1 MVDYVRMASMA
12 QRLIQANGRLVN
24 FYRPT
29 AGTPADPLKPWGVS
43 TEAAVKYPVK
53 AVIYDPQKREDNYA
67 FAIRIDPGTDIR
79 RVDLYVLVS
88 ANDLPFVPANGD
100 RVEDTARGR
109 VLNIVTVSPL
119 DPGDTPV
126 AYILQTAL

>member
-12 QRLIQANGRLVN
+12 QKLIQANGRLVN

-29 AGTPADPLKPWGVS
+29 AGEPSDPLKPWGVS
-43 TEAAVKYPVK
+43 VEAATKYPVK
-53 AVIYDPQKREDNYA
+53 AVIYDPDKREANYA
-67 FAIRIDPGTDIR
+67 FAIRIEPGTDTR
-79 RVDLYVLVS
+79 RIDLYVLVS
-88 ANDLPFVPANGD
+88 ANDLPFSPENGD
-100 RVEDTARGR
+100 RIEDTARGR